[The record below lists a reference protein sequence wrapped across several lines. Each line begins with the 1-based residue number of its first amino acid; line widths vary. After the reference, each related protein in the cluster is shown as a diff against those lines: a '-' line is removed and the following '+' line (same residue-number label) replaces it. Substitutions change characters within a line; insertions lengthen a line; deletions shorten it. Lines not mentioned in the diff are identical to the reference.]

1 MHHGLKGYFA
11 YSIFTLSLSDRIVP
25 CLKFIAFLTGN
36 QAIILRRKQK
46 KMSSIDV
53 EQDNARLKLI
63 IFGAI
68 AGIIILAFIILAG
81 VYISNENLE

>member
-1 MHHGLKGYFA
+1 
-11 YSIFTLSLSDRIVP
+11 
-25 CLKFIAFLTGN
+25 
-36 QAIILRRKQK
+36 
-46 KMSSIDV
+46 MSSIDV